1 MNQSLLA
8 YVPPPNR
15 FLSFTTEQAN
25 LGKTPFM
32 ISPMD
37 EGIRMPVHFRAL
49 LFLWITFAA
58 LQRTVCGQAT
68 VNQPVK
74 FDVPIDVAADMVPID
89 VAERHTLAERLMQ
102 IVIPVSSEIHPQS
115 KQSIETFRFDIF
127 WGQTAYTVKDYFPQT
142 QTYSAIQGDIAT
154 ETAHETKS
162 DFGLNL
168 NANLESLLRGEATAE
183 TGASDSVKKKFKQ
196 LPDQSILV
204 ASGTSH
210 RGTGVFFRFH
220 HSSQTSLEG
229 GRDLMVTFQVP
240 QDWRAGVLRVNC
252 FAVGTTNTFGG
263 WENPYEVS
271 RTFVVPV
278 YRRGDQQAKAAAV
291 KLAGA
296 EQRLRRAWRGYQATK
311 PPAKPLIFSTFL
323 VSTSNSPRKL
333 PSQWAHL
340 LIQTGN
346 DDYLEKYRS
355 QLPAE
360 LEATADN
367 FVAARQAFDQL
378 EDR

>member
-1 MNQSLLA
+1 
-8 YVPPPNR
+8 
-15 FLSFTTEQAN
+15 
-25 LGKTPFM
+25 
-32 ISPMD
+32 
-37 EGIRMPVHFRAL
+37 MPVHFKAFF
-49 LFLWITFAA
+49 FLWFTLVV
-58 LQRTVCGQAT
+58 LQGNVSGQAK

-74 FDVPIDVAADMVPID
+74 FDVPIVVAADIVTAD
-89 VAERHTLAERLMQ
+89 VAEPHKLVEQLMQ
-102 IVIPVSSEIHPQS
+102 VVIPATSEIHPQS
-115 KQSIETFRFDIF
+115 KHTIETFRFDIF
-127 WGQTAYTVKDYFPQT
+127 WGHTAYAVTDYFPQT
-142 QTYSAIQGDIAT
+142 RTFSAIQDEIVT
-154 ETAHETKS
+154 ETVHEAKS
-162 DFGLNL
+162 GFGLNL
-168 NANLESLLRGEATAE
+168 NADLESLVSGEAMAEAE
-183 TGASDSVKKKFKQ
+183 TSDLVKKEFKQ

-220 HSSQTSLEG
+220 RSSQTSLEG
-229 GRDLMVTFQVP
+229 GRDLMVQFQVP
-240 QDWRAGVLRVNC
+240 QDWRTGVLRVNC
-252 FAVGTTNTFGG
+252 FAVGTTNIIGG
-263 WENPYEVS
+263 WKNPYEMS

-296 EQRLRRAWRGYQATK
+296 EQRLRRAWRSYQAAKPKTK
-311 PPAKPLIFSTFL
+311 PLSFSTFL
-323 VSTSNSPRKL
+323 VSTSNSLKKL

-360 LEATADN
+360 LEATADS
-367 FVAARQAFDQL
+367 FVVARRAFYQL